1 MKYVL
6 GAVLLSLSTFCGY
19 VLSFRYR
26 ERLNFYSDF
35 YSFNERLK
43 TAVSFTL
50 QTLGSLVKDDGKS
63 DFPTLL
69 RGFINDGKR
78 IKDKPSALSPEERDF
93 FWDYAESIGKSDRFS
108 QLDYLNGSEKTIA
121 EKLKKSESEYKK
133 YKPVCVKLGFLF
145 GLILFVLVM

>member
-6 GAVLLSLSTFCGY
+6 GAVLLCLSTFCGY

-26 ERLNFYSDF
+26 ERHNFYTDF
-35 YSFNERLK
+35 FNFNERLK
-43 TAVSFTL
+43 TAVSFTSE
-50 QTLGSLVKDDGKS
+50 TLGSLVKDDGKS

-69 RGFINDGKR
+69 RGFIKSGER
-78 IKDKPSALSPEERDF
+78 IKDKPSALSTEERDF
-93 FWDYAESIGKSDRFS
+93 FWGYAESIGKSDRFS
-108 QLDYLNGSEKTIA
+108 QMDFLNGAEKTIA

-145 GLILFVLVM
+145 GLIIFVLVL